1 MAISWSSRRSEC
13 SDVTWT
19 TAGSLFQLFA
29 SVASLV
35 THSPHPVPHRV
46 FFATSRPLPR
56 PPACRCLIGPL
67 GPPSSALFD
76 PVSFCPCCCRRYPVL
91 VVVHL
96 PSRPTDPTD
105 RPDRPPVPQSAAD
118 DNRHAHN
125 GETSLTPS
133 HRPGRFIGQAL
144 ISLVPASW
152 RQTTQWRGYTAL
164 HTAVSVFP
172 ALAMFTFLWL
182 LRAGQR

>member
-1 MAISWSSRRSEC
+1 MSRGPQRARSFSYSRQSRHSSLIPHTLCRTASFSRLPARSH
-13 SDVTWT
+13 
-19 TAGSLFQLFA
+19 G
-29 SVASLV
+29 
-35 THSPHPVPHRV
+35 R
-46 FFATSRPLPR
+46 LP
-56 PPACRCLIGPL
+56 ARCLIGPL

-96 PSRPTDPTD
+96 PSRPTNPTD

-125 GETSLTPS
+125 GGTSLTPS
-133 HRPGRFIGQAL
+133 HRPGRFIGQPL
-144 ISLVPASW
+144 ISLVPSSW